1 MSNPRK
7 PTNLK
12 LVHGTD
18 RPDRAH
24 PEIELPL
31 VVETPD
37 APDWMINTFAVD
49 EWNRL
54 TQILMAN
61 KLLTDGDLSTL
72 GHLCNLHGKMVQ
84 LYNAGETPT
93 ASMLSTLRNMQSDFG
108 LSPVARG
115 KVSAAGNPAGGGA
128 GNPFSGNGKPG
139 AKGKAAAKKK
149 APAKKK
155 AAAKK
160 KAPAK
165 KKAAAKKRAPA
176 KNGDK

>member
-1 MSNPRK
+1 MANPRK
-7 PTNLK
+7 PAKLK

-24 PEIELPL
+24 PELELPP
-31 VVETPD
+31 VDETPD

-54 TQILMAN
+54 TQILMAH
-61 KLLTDGDLSTL
+61 KLLTDADLSTL

-93 ASMLSTLRNMQSDFG
+93 ASMLSTLRNMQTDFG

-115 KVSAAGNPAGGGA
+115 KVSPAGNPAGGGA
-128 GNPFSGNGKPG
+128 NPFAGNGKPAPKKKPAARKST
-139 AKGKAAAKKK
+139 AKKKSPARKK

-155 AAAKK
+155 ARAKT
-160 KAPAK
+160 KA
-165 KKAAAKKRAPA
+165 
-176 KNGDK
+176 GDSSDQ